1 MIHSYCLNGY
11 HVVVDAYSCSVHAVD
26 EVAAVAISLYER
38 QPRAAVRRALA
49 EAYPAL
55 PPGDIDAGLDH
66 IDMLRNAGRLY
77 APDRFAA
84 QAGALRRGDIPLKA
98 LCLHVAH
105 TCNLR
110 CSYCFAAQGRYAGDH
125 ALMSAETGR
134 RALDFLV
141 ARSGVRRNLEVDFF
155 GGEPLMNWEVVKEL
169 VRYGRALEK
178 EHDKVFRFTLTTNG
192 MLLDDEV
199 TDFCNREM
207 HNVVLSLD
215 GRKQVH
221 DRFRVDAGGQGSY
234 DTVVPKFQRFV
245 KARGDRGYYIRGTY
259 TRHNADFLADILHMA
274 DLGFTQLSM
283 EPAVGMKDSP
293 DALREEDLP
302 QLYDQYERLAAEM
315 IRRSREGRGFTFYHY
330 MLDLQHAP
338 CIQKRVSGCGA
349 GTEYLAVTP
358 WGDLYPCHQFVGD
371 GDCLLGNIHDG
382 ITNRELF
389 NSFRQVHVYARP
401 ECADCWAKL
410 FCSGGCTA
418 NAYHASGDVLGVDAY
433 GCRLFKKRLEC
444 ALMMQAAL
452 ADDEGENEG

>member
-1 MIHSYCLNGY
+1 
-11 HVVVDAYSCSVHAVD
+11 
-26 EVAAVAISLYER
+26 
-38 QPRAAVRRALA
+38 
-49 EAYPAL
+49 
-55 PPGDIDAGLDH
+55 
-66 IDMLRNAGRLY
+66 
-77 APDRFAA
+77 
-84 QAGALRRGDIPLKA
+84 
-98 LCLHVAH
+98 
-105 TCNLR
+105 
-110 CSYCFAAQGRYAGDH
+110 
-125 ALMSAETGR
+125 
-134 RALDFLV
+134 
-141 ARSGVRRNLEVDFF
+141 
-155 GGEPLMNWEVVKEL
+155 
-169 VRYGRALEK
+169 
-178 EHDKVFRFTLTTNG
+178 
-192 MLLDDEV
+192 
-199 TDFCNREM
+199 
-207 HNVVLSLD
+207 
-215 GRKQVH
+215 
-221 DRFRVDAGGQGSY
+221 
-234 DTVVPKFQRFV
+234 
-245 KARGDRGYYIRGTY
+245 
-259 TRHNADFLADILHMA
+259 MA

-371 GDCLLGNIHDG
+371 GDCLLGNIYDG
-382 ITNRELF
+382 ITHQALY

-401 ECADCWAKL
+401 ECTDCWAKL